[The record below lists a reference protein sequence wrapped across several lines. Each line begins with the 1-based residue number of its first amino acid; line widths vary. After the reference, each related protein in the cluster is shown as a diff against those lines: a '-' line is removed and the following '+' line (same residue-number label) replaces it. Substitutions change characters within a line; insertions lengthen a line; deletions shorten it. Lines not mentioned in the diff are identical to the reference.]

1 MKSFF
6 ISAFALLVVS
16 SVSCKG
22 RDKCATCPTFSEVEK
37 IDQKQIQ
44 Y

>member
-1 MKSFF
+1 MKSF
-6 ISAFALLVVS
+6 IMLVFALLVIS

-22 RDKCATCPTFSEVEK
+22 RDKCATCPTFSELEK
-37 IDQKQIQ
+37 IDQEQTQ